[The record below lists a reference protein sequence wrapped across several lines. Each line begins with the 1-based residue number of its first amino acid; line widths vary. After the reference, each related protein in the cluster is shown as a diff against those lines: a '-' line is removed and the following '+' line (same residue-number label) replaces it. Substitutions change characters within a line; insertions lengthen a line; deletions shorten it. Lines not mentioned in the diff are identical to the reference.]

1 MSQPPQQ
8 HLASRD
14 NRLFAALKV
23 RDYLYL
29 WVGMLGSAFAMNM
42 QQVAQGWLVYEMT
55 SSPLQLTWVTLS
67 FMLPQVV
74 FSLIGGVLAD
84 RVPKKPVIGIS
95 PLINGVA
102 SLYLAMVIFSGQ
114 VTFWHFMAI
123 GFLNGTIMALS
134 IPARTALIPE
144 IVGERLIFNA
154 MAFNTAAW
162 NLSRILGPALA
173 GFMIAMIAG
182 GDTTS
187 TYGVGW
193 VYIIL
198 SVLYG
203 FSGVSVL
210 LIKHN
215 GRPSE
220 KSTSSPLQD
229 TIEGLRYV
237 VQSNIVGG
245 LILLSILPF
254 LFGLSIMTLLPAFNT
269 DILLAGPDSLGLL
282 MTGMGVGAIAGSL
295 VLAKLSSLR
304 HKGLWLFATNTL
316 WGVGVF
322 VFGLTSAFEA
332 AFVAICFVGFVS
344 AINMSMNRSLVQLQ
358 VSQRMRGRVMSID
371 LMSHG
376 LMPLGVLPVGYV
388 AEHYGVHAGLMMS
401 GAILALLSLA
411 LLGKLRAVRQID
423 TGYQPLEAEPTESIR
438 TDARAA

>member
-1 MSQPPQQ
+1 MTGTLDLFKIAKEEQGGDLFKYLDSIFKRSKIQP
-8 HLASRD
+8 R
-14 NRLFAALKV
+14 
-23 RDYLYL
+23 
-29 WVGMLGSAFAMNM
+29 GMTDAVIWEGGNNA
-42 QQVAQGWLVYEMT
+42 
-55 SSPLQLTWVTLS
+55 
-67 FMLPQVV
+67 
-74 FSLIGGVLAD
+74 GGV
-84 RVPKKPVIGIS
+84 KPV
-95 PLINGVA
+95 A
-102 SLYLAMVIFSGQ
+102 HAFTD
-114 VTFWHFMAI
+114 TFA
-123 GFLNGTIMALS
+123 LNGTIMALS

-220 KSTSSPLQD
+220 NSTSSPLQD

-304 HKGLWLFATNTL
+304 HKGVWLFATNSL

-371 LMSHG
+371 
-376 LMPLGVLPVGYV
+376 
-388 AEHYGVHAGLMMS
+388 
-401 GAILALLSLA
+401 
-411 LLGKLRAVRQID
+411 
-423 TGYQPLEAEPTESIR
+423 
-438 TDARAA
+438 